1 MFYFSG
7 VTLNYKIALKMP
19 QGSVNSLPIYRKSL
33 DLYDLSKA
41 IASYF
46 SYNKDLFSLQGSN
59 SFRDN
64 LSESLLTDAGMITK
78 ELELAFTTSSYTAK
92 MKSLT
97 FINIMT
103 RNILAYC
110 NGLERDGVK
119 EREYLNLL
127 RSEIKT
133 FRRSFKN
140 WRKSFLNGG
149 EI

>member
-1 MFYFSG
+1 MSR
-7 VTLNYKIALKMP
+7 
-19 QGSVNSLPIYRKSL
+19 GSVHSLPIYRKSL

-46 SYNKDLFSLQGSN
+46 SYNKDLFSLKDSS

-64 LSESLLTDAGMITK
+64 LSESLLTDASMITK
-78 ELELAFTTSSYTAK
+78 EIEVAVTSSSYSTK

-119 EREYLNLL
+119 EKEYLNLL
-127 RSEIKT
+127 RGEIKI

-149 EI
+149 DY

>member
-1 MFYFSG
+1 M
-7 VTLNYKIALKMP
+7 NR
-19 QGSVNSLPIYRKSL
+19 GSVNSLPIYKKSL

-41 IASYF
+41 IAAYF
-46 SYNKDLFSLQGSN
+46 SYNKDLFSLKSSN

-64 LSESLLTDAGMITK
+64 LSESLLTDAGMISK
-78 ELELAFTTSSYTAK
+78 EIEVAATSSSYADR

-127 RSEIKT
+127 RYEIKG
-133 FRRSFKN
+133 FRKSFKN
-140 WRKSFLNGG
+140 WRKSFLN
-149 EI
+149 

>member
-1 MFYFSG
+1 M
-7 VTLNYKIALKMP
+7 N
-19 QGSVNSLPIYRKSL
+19 QGSVNSLPIYKKSL

-41 IASYF
+41 IASYV
-46 SYNKDLFSLQGSN
+46 SYKKDLFSLKGSI

-64 LSESLLTDAGMITK
+64 LSESLLTDANMITK
-78 ELELAFTTSSYTAK
+78 EIEIAATSSSYATK

-119 EREYLNLL
+119 EKEYLNLL
-127 RSEIKT
+127 RGEIKT
-133 FRRSFKN
+133 FRESFKKWRRSF
-140 WRKSFLNGG
+140 
-149 EI
+149 